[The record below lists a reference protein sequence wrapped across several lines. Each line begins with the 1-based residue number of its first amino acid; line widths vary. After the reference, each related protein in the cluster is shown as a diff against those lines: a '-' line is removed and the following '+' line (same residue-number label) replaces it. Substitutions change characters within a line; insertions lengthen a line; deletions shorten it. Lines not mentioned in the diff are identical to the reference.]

1 MILYILLIGLCMN
14 IQVSFSTNIFI
25 KMNQYEFN
33 RNDYILKMAEEFQI
47 QNPYIVGDIKEQ
59 IKLFK
64 TFSKN
69 GHHTGM
75 CKNIRELSRKQDMI
89 QTALIFH
96 DETRDIT
103 ENLQQFLNIHQTA
116 IILVLQEE
124 QFQKIY
130 SMLKIEIHQAIYF
143 LEYNSKQMYES
154 YTINNFHVKRQ
165 LGQCFTI
172 INYSINSC
180 AKF

>member
-1 MILYILLIGLCMN
+1 MRQELLIF
-14 IQVSFSTNIFI
+14 V
-25 KMNQYEFN
+25 
-33 RNDYILKMAEEFQI
+33 
-47 QNPYIVGDIKEQ
+47 
-59 IKLFK
+59 
-64 TFSKN
+64 
-69 GHHTGM
+69 
-75 CKNIRELSRKQDMI
+75 
-89 QTALIFH
+89 

-143 LEYNSKQMYES
+143 LEYNSKQIYES
-154 YTINNFHVKRQ
+154 YTINNFHVKRL

-172 INYSINSC
+172 INYSINKQLC
-180 AKF
+180 QILMNRI